1 MRMMVSGIIY
11 IYKCVNNGPFF
22 YHLVV
27 MDAKKTIQINPAFFS
42 LSKKKTRKKDRKST
56 TQLRAATRPNDIKRK
71 LIAKIKEHQQ
81 KKIDDGPLKQE
92 EEDKFK
98 DNFNTQLHY
107 LEKVINNKQKQK
119 RQRQTRQR
127 QKRQRSLPHRHK
139 EPPYGCLKNGKK
151 PTFSQYNCTL
161 KRRSLSIEQPAVAA
175 IQKTPI
181 IQARQ
186 EKLRE
191 LKEKIA
197 TPKPKILRHKKTI
210 KIFRLGKNIKEC
222 KVGVLIKCS
231 KTRKMVR
238 NEQKVLRTKCLAEI
252 KQYLRKHNLIK
263 VGSNAPE
270 DILRKIYE
278 DSFLA
283 GNIYNKNIA
292 NLLHNYISTDP
303 AKSQP
308 FIK

>member
-1 MRMMVSGIIY
+1 
-11 IYKCVNNGPFF
+11 
-22 YHLVV
+22 
-27 MDAKKTIQINPAFFS
+27 MDAKKTIQINPDFFS
-42 LSKKKTRKKDRKST
+42 LSKKKTRKRDRRST
-56 TQLRAATRPNDIKRK
+56 AQLRAATRPNDIKRK

-81 KKIDDGPLKQE
+81 KKTDTGPLKQAD
-92 EEDKFK
+92 EDKFK
-98 DNFNTQLHY
+98 ENFNTQLHY

-119 RQRQTRQR
+119 RQRRTRQR
-127 QKRQRSLPHRHK
+127 QKRQRSVPNIPE

-151 PTFSQYNCTL
+151 PTFSQYKRTL
-161 KRRSLSIEQPAVAA
+161 KQRSLSIEPPVAP
-175 IQKTPI
+175 QLPKTPAI
-181 IQARQ
+181 HARQ
-186 EKLRE
+186 EKLRQ

-210 KIFRLGKNIKEC
+210 KIFRLGKNVKEC

-283 GNIYNKNIA
+283 GNIYNKNPE

-303 AKSQP
+303 DKAQL

>member
-1 MRMMVSGIIY
+1 
-11 IYKCVNNGPFF
+11 
-22 YHLVV
+22 
-27 MDAKKTIQINPAFFS
+27 MDAKKTIQINPDFFS
-42 LSKKKTRKKDRKST
+42 LSKKKTRKRDRRST
-56 TQLRAATRPNDIKRK
+56 AQLRAATRPNDIKRK

-81 KKIDDGPLKQE
+81 KKTDTGPLKQA

-98 DNFNTQLHY
+98 ENFNTQLHY

-119 RQRQTRQR
+119 RQRRTRQR
-127 QKRQRSLPHRHK
+127 QKRQRSVPHIPE

-151 PTFSQYNCTL
+151 PTFSQYKRTL
-161 KRRSLSIEQPAVAA
+161 KQRSLSIEPPVLPQLP
-175 IQKTPI
+175 KTPA

-197 TPKPKILRHKKTI
+197 TPKPKIVRRKKTI
-210 KIFRLGKNIKEC
+210 KIFRLGKNVKEC

-283 GNIYNKNIA
+283 GNIYNKNPE

-303 AKSQP
+303 DKSQL